1 MSSTLLHKRNSTQ
14 GIVPDSSS
22 LSVGEI
28 AINTADGKL
37 FTKSDSNDIKTF
49 LNSDQLS
56 DLYLPLSGGTLTGSL
71 SVQTLSADKLEVL
84 VDSSDTTLYVATGN
98 VGINTSIP
106 NKALT
111 VVGEISATGAATLG
125 SSVDTV
131 LYASPT
137 GKVGVNTDTP
147 NKELTVIGSISS
159 TDVVYVDSDVEI
171 TDSTK
176 GIILRSPNNS
186 RWRVTITD
194 NGTLSAVSL

>member
-1 MSSTLLHKRNSTQ
+1 MSSTILHKRNSTQ

-37 FTKSDSNDIKTF
+37 FTKSDSNVIKTF
-49 LNSDQLS
+49 LNSEQLS

-71 SVQTLSADKLEVL
+71 SVQTLSADKLEVI
-84 VDSSDTTLYVATGN
+84 VDSSDTTLYVTTSN
-98 VGINTSIP
+98 VGINT
-106 NKALT
+106 
-111 VVGEISATGAATLG
+111 E
-125 SSVDTV
+125 
-131 LYASPT
+131 
-137 GKVGVNTDTP
+137 TP